1 MVYRAD
7 TYCSSDRGRQALGL
21 VRAQVEAATTR
32 IGLGAPLRC
41 DDFLV
46 AVRYP
51 SRIAVIPTPYPSRI
65 AVIPTPV
72 NGVSGNFAL
81 AGTRELDLSVEIM

>member
-46 AVRYP
+46 A
-51 SRIAVIPTPYPSRI
+51 ICYPSRI

-72 NGVSGNFAL
+72 NGVSGNSAL